1 MLTYPD
7 MIAILS
13 NMTQNNFNLLQLD
26 EEAKNEA
33 QCKGR
38 SSVGAQDARPPFEIF
53 KGCTGIFENFYFI
66 TRINF
71 IVTNVKF

>member
-33 QCKGR
+33 QCIGR
-38 SSVGAQDARPPFEIF
+38 SSVGAQGARPQFE
-53 KGCTGIFENFYFI
+53 IFENF
-66 TRINF
+66 N
-71 IVTNVKF
+71 

>member
-26 EEAKNEA
+26 DEAKNEA

-38 SSVGAQDARPPFEIF
+38 FSVGAQDARPPRLKFLRGVPVFLKIF
-53 KGCTGIFENFYFI
+53 TS
-66 TRINF
+66 
-71 IVTNVKF
+71 